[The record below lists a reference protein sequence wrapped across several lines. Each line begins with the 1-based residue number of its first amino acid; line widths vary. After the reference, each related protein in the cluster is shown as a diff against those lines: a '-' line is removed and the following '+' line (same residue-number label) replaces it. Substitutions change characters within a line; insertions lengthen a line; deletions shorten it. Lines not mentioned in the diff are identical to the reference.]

1 MKLKKDVELEIR
13 EFIYANLRNFKL
25 DLAQIR
31 DADLKEISRD
41 IILNLEE
48 EFLDFKSESE
58 LKFLIHGFNKMLE
71 MHGDILDN
79 FDDDYDVSIA
89 KNINRKTLFLM
100 KDCIKYINK
109 DNNRTGSFFKLIE
122 AVSGI
127 VNILKSAI

>member
-58 LKFLIHGFNKMLE
+58 LKFLINGFNKMLE

-122 AVSGI
+122 SVSGI

>member
-1 MKLKKDVELEIR
+1 VKLKKDVELEIR

-58 LKFLIHGFNKMLE
+58 LRFLINGFNKMLE